1 MKMQGT
7 GNPGAMPADSIILN
21 GAELAGELVRRGG
34 RALSIP
40 FGRSRMVIS
49 FQLLRDDRSDFE
61 RGLTPEFEDAELA
74 RFAARSGAG
83 IEPAW
88 EHSLAIQYG
97 GHRRK

>member
-1 MKMQGT
+1 
-7 GNPGAMPADSIILN
+7 MPAEAIILN
-21 GAELAGELVRRGG
+21 GAELAGELVRRGE

-49 FQLLRDDRSDFE
+49 FKLLRDNRTDFE